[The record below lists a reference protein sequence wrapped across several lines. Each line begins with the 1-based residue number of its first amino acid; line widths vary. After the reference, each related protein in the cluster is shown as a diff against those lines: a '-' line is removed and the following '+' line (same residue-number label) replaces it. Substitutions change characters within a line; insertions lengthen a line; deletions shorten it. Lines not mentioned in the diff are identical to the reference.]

1 MPMRLPIDL
10 QRLRRPFDRSTPPGA
25 APGTASKPIEEIES
39 TIHVI
44 AFSEHD
50 YAEEENADADSI
62 RDHLQKYDV
71 TWIHVHGL
79 GDAHVLKKL
88 SEMFDLHP
96 LTYEDIH
103 HPHQRAKAE
112 EYGDYAFIVVRL
124 CEVVPRLDTRQL
136 SIVVGENYVLSFEEA
151 GSTAYLDPVRARLR
165 KPVGRIRQMGPD
177 YLSYALMDAV
187 IDHYFPVVEL
197 FGDRLDQIDDPLAAG
212 ETKDLIPEIQRISSD
227 LYTIRRALLPH
238 REAIRTLMGVR
249 FTRYTE
255 NTSVFLR
262 DADDH
267 TSQLLD
273 AVDAYRQIC
282 SDMRDFHF
290 ALTSQRANEVMK
302 TLTIIATVFIPLT
315 FIVGVYGM
323 NFDHMPELEWDYGYL
338 FSWILMLAVAGGF
351 AAWFYAR
358 GWFKH

>member
-1 MPMRLPIDL
+1 MKPFIDL
-10 QRLRRPFDRSTPPGA
+10 QRLRRPFDRRTPPGA
-25 APGTASKPIEEIES
+25 APGTATKPEEEFES
-39 TIHVI
+39 TLQVI
-44 AFSEHD
+44 AFSNGD
-50 YAEEENADADSI
+50 YAEKENVDPDEI
-62 RDHLQKYDV
+62 PGFLQKFQV

-79 GDAHVLKKL
+79 GNPTVLRKL
-88 SEMFDLHP
+88 SDLFDLHP

-112 EYGDYAFIVVRL
+112 DYGDYSFIVVRL

-136 SIVVGENYVLSFEEA
+136 SIVVGDNYVLTFEEA
-151 GSTAYLDPVRARLR
+151 GSSEYLDPIRVRLR
-165 KPVGRIRQMGPD
+165 KPVGLIREMGAD

-212 ETKDLIPEIQRISSD
+212 QTRDLIPEIQRISSD
-227 LYTIRRALLPH
+227 LLTIRRALLPH
-238 REAIRTLMGVR
+238 RETIRTLMGAR

-273 AVDAYRQIC
+273 VIDTYRQIC

-290 ALTSQRANEVMK
+290 ALTSERANEVMK

-323 NFDHMPELEWDYGYL
+323 NFKYMPEVNWEYGYP
-338 FSWILMLAVAGGF
+338 FSWVLMLLVAAGLIT
-351 AAWFYAR
+351 WFYFR
-358 GWFKH
+358 GWFKG